1 MVERLTIIQRL
12 EEQQFSQLR
21 ARVRSVKMSETGV
34 FGASKAG
41 AKADPMAYLR
51 KPSVVFR
58 IGALVSGLSTVL
70 CTVYCALCG
79 SNKCYSAGH
88 VIFKLKI
95 NI

>member
-1 MVERLTIIQRL
+1 MAERLTIIQRL

-21 ARVRSVKMSETGV
+21 ARVRSVKMSEAGV

-70 CTVYCALCG
+70 CTVYCAL
-79 SNKCYSAGH
+79 
-88 VIFKLKI
+88 
-95 NI
+95 

>member
-1 MVERLTIIQRL
+1 MAERLTIIQRL

-58 IGALVSGLSTVL
+58 IGALVSGLSTVHIVYCVL
-70 CTVYCALCG
+70 CTVGEQQVLQC
-79 SNKCYSAGH
+79 
-88 VIFKLKI
+88 
-95 NI
+95 